1 MTDKPTIIFGADVT
15 HPSPGEDV
23 SPSIAAVGIMSIFLL
38 SLIESLFLLFCLSP
52 SVLRI
57 DVFSSLKCMY

>member
-1 MTDKPTIIFGADVT
+1 MT